1 MPLSPAEKL
10 HRGRLAS
17 FWLLLALMA
26 FMAAEILL
34 APARRPDASAVLA
47 VVVLL
52 PLAAFL
58 RPLWRG
64 NPGSALW
71 LSMLLMPYFC
81 WAALGTF
88 VPGVDGLL
96 AILRSLLIGACFTAL
111 MLMVRW
117 HKAATSAG

>member
-10 HRGRLAS
+10 HRGRLAA

-26 FMAAEILL
+26 FMALEILL
-34 APARRPDASAVLA
+34 APTRRLEASVVLA
-47 VVVLL
+47 LVALL
-52 PLAAFL
+52 PLSAFL

-81 WAALGTF
+81 WAALGAF
-88 VPGVDGLL
+88 APGADGIL
-96 AILRSLLIGACFTAL
+96 AILRGLLIAACFTAL
-111 MLMVRW
+111 MLLVRW
-117 HKAATSAG
+117 HKAASAVA